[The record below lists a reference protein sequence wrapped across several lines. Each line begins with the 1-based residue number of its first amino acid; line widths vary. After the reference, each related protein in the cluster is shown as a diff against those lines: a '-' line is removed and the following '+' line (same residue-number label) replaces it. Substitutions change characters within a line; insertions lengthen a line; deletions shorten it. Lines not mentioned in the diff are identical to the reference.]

1 MHLSQVSETVPPF
14 HQVGRHVISSLR
26 KPLVNG
32 WSNQRLGLSFS
43 PLCSHLSILPVSI
56 LISFFRYLFPDLTK
70 GTDAAVAIRMR
81 RTGEG
86 RESVC
91 VCERERERGKGR
103 ERGRRGRERETMAS
117 LWMYW
122 AHSGLS
128 DLI

>member
-32 WSNQRLGLSFS
+32 WSNQRPGLSFS

-70 GTDAAVAIRMR
+70 GTDATVAIRMR

-86 RESVC
+86 RESAC
-91 VCERERERGKGR
+91 VCERERERKGEGEGE
-103 ERGRRGRERETMAS
+103 ERKRKGDDGFFMDVLGSFRP
-117 LWMYW
+117 L
-122 AHSGLS
+122 
-128 DLI
+128 